1 MSYLKSDKTEQGDS
15 RKQQVFKLFLV
26 KVFS

>member
-1 MSYLKSDKTEQGDS
+1 MSYLKYDKTEQDVR
-15 RKQQVFKLFLV
+15 RKQQVFRLFLV

>member
-1 MSYLKSDKTEQGDS
+1 MSYFKYDKTEQDVR